1 MANCNPYLGS
11 ISNDIP
17 VIVFLEMGSYF
28 FFLFLLSSPPPT
40 LHLTSW
46 YLIYITA
53 KFSGHK
59 YWHFDA

>member
-28 FFLFLLSSPPPT
+28 FPFPFILPTPHPAPDFLVSD
-40 LHLTSW
+40 
-46 YLIYITA
+46 IYHSQIFWTQILA
-53 KFSGHK
+53 F
-59 YWHFDA
+59 